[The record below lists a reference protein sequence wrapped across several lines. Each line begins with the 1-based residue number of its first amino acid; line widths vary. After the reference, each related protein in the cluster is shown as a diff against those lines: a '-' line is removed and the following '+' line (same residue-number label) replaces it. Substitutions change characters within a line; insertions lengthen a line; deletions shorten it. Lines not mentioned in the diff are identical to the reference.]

1 MFVMLIG
8 CETVLR
14 GGVPERSNGAV
25 LKTVEPHGSVSS
37 NLTPAASPR
46 GCSVALAAMT
56 TGEDLRG
63 LMRLW
68 PHGVSILSVD
78 VEGDR
83 MGVTVS
89 SLVSLSL
96 EPPLVGVSIGKDASC
111 YELLRS
117 AGRFAVSLLG
127 AEQEELARRFAAGY
141 PPIVHW
147 QGVPTREGQV
157 APLIEGALGWI
168 EARTLTE
175 ADAGDHTFFIADV
188 LSIEHGPSHHALV
201 YRESNYHSV

>member
-1 MFVMLIG
+1 MVATG
-8 CETVLR
+8 CDTRRR

-37 NLTPAASPR
+37 NLTPAASAR
-46 GCSVALAAMT
+46 ARSVAFSAMA
-56 TGEDLRG
+56 TGDELRG

-78 VEGDR
+78 VDGDR

-96 EPPLVGVSIGKDASC
+96 EPPLIGVSIGKEASC
-111 YELLRS
+111 YELLRG

-147 QGVPTREGQV
+147 QDVPTREGQV
-157 APLIEGALGWI
+157 APLIDGALGWI
-168 EARTLTE
+168 EAETQVE